1 MLFDINK
8 ESFKQM
14 VLKSEIPVLIDF
26 HAPWCRS
33 CLSLEDI
40 LEDISDD
47 YYGQLKIYKIN
58 VEDETSI
65 SDTYDVM
72 TLPTLILFEKG
83 KVIKE
88 LNGLQSD
95 KEIRKWLDL

>member
-33 CLSLEDI
+33 CLSLETI

-47 YYGQLKIYKIN
+47 YYGQIKIYKIN
-58 VEDETSI
+58 VEDETAI
-65 SDTYDVM
+65 SDKYDVM
-72 TLPTLILFEKG
+72 TLPTLILFDRG

-88 LNGLQSD
+88 LNGLQSAS
-95 KEIRKWLDL
+95 EIRKWLDL